1 MISRHSK
8 VALERILPALFSPLR
23 RPPARTFRF
32 APPPCP
38 LSFHSLTLR
47 CAYPFSKKQEQKP
60 KRKDYI
66 KTKPKTEADYIEGS
80 E

>member
-1 MISRHSK
+1 M
-8 VALERILPALFSPLR
+8 VLERRLTALFSPLR
-23 RPPARTFRF
+23 I
-32 APPPCP
+32 APVRSSQPTLPPCP
-38 LSFHSLTLR
+38 LSFPSLTLR
-47 CAYPFSKKQEQKP
+47 CAYPLSKKQEQKP